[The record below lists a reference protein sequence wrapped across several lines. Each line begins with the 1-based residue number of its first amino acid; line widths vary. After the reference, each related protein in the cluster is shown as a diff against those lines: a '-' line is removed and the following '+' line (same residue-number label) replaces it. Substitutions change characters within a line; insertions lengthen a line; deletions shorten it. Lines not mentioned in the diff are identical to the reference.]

1 MSEPQKSGSTHS
13 ASQPQ
18 SQSQSQS
25 QPARASSLRHAASI
39 LVVRDGAAGMEV
51 LMVRRAERNDD
62 RSSGAFVFPGGTLD
76 PQDKALHA
84 WCAGLDDSA
93 ASQRLGVPDGG
104 LDYYLAAVRE
114 CFEEAGLLFA
124 AGADGA
130 LAPLDAL
137 QARDARQH
145 GWLRQPARGG
155 GPGMAQI
162 CERLAVR
169 LAVDRLA
176 YHSHWLTPPGLP
188 KRFDTRFFVA
198 LAPAGQ
204 TAVHDGEEAMAHV
217 WVRPADAL
225 DAASGYK
232 MVPVTR
238 RTLASIA
245 RFESAQ
251 ACFDHAAQLRGIA
264 RIMPRLAQGGGG
276 LRPVLPSEPA
286 YAEIERIDPHGEGH
300 ARYELATGQAVRL
313 SARVWR
319 VTAGNGNVMTGP
331 GTNTYFVG
339 DPDENQWAVIDPGP
353 DDDAHLAAVLAAA
366 PGPVRWILATHTHL
380 DHSPATPR
388 LKAATGAP
396 VLGRPAPATPR
407 QDQTFQPD
415 RILEHGERLA
425 LGNGCTL
432 RVVHTPGHASNHLC
446 FLLEEEKTLFTGD
459 HVMQGSTVVIN
470 PPDGDMHAYLASLAA
485 LQHEDL
491 EWLAPGHGFLMARP
505 ADAIRTLI
513 RHRLQREAK
522 VLNAL
527 RELGDSVIEV
537 LLLRVYDDV
546 PERMLPVA
554 QRSLLAHLHK
564 LAVDGAVVDDGGV
577 WRMVARP

>member
-1 MSEPQKSGSTHS
+1 MSEQEQSGSTPPLRS
-13 ASQPQ
+13 RST
-18 SQSQSQS
+18 
-25 QPARASSLRHAASI
+25 SLRHAASI

-51 LMVRRAERNDD
+51 LLVRRPERNDD

-76 PQDKALHA
+76 PQDRALHDV
-84 WCAGLDDSA
+84 CAGLDDAA
-93 ASQRLGVPDGG
+93 ASQRLKLPDGG
-104 LDYYLAAVRE
+104 LDFYLAAVRE

-124 AGADGA
+124 SDAGGELIA
-130 LAPLDAL
+130 LDTLDA
-137 QARDARQH
+137 ARHD
-145 GWLRQPARGG
+145 WLRQSARRG
-155 GPGMAQI
+155 GPGMAQL
-162 CERLAVR
+162 CERLNVR

-198 LAPAGQ
+198 VAPPGQ
-204 TAVHDGEEAMAHV
+204 TAAHDGDEAMEHI
-217 WVRPADAL
+217 WVRPGDAI
-225 DAASGYK
+225 DPASGIK
-232 MVPVTR
+232 TVPVTR

-245 RFESAQ
+245 RFDTAQ
-251 ACFDHAAQLRGIA
+251 ACFDHAAQLRDIA
-264 RIMPRLAQGGGG
+264 RIMPRLAQGSGGP
-276 LRPVLPSEPA
+276 RPVLPSEAA

-300 ARYELATGQAVRL
+300 ARYELAPGVAVRL
-313 SARVWR
+313 SERVWR
-319 VTAGNGNVMTGP
+319 VTANNGSVMTGP

-339 DPDENQWAVIDPGP
+339 DPARNEWAVIDPGP
-353 DDDAHLAAVLAAA
+353 DDEAHVAAVLAAA
-366 PGPVRWILATHTHL
+366 PGPIRWILATHTHI

-396 VLGRPAPATPR
+396 VLGRPAPPTSR
-407 QDQTFQPD
+407 QDQTFQPG
-415 RILEHGERLA
+415 RILEHGERLS

-432 RVVHTPGHASNHLC
+432 RVIHTPGHASNHLC

-470 PPDGDMHAYLASLAA
+470 PPDGDMQAYLASLAA
-485 LQHEDL
+485 LQNEDL
-491 EWLAPGHGFLMARP
+491 AWLAPGHGFLMPRP

-513 RHRLQREAK
+513 RHRMQREAK

-527 RELGDSVIEV
+527 RDLGETDIDT

-554 QRSLLAHLHK
+554 KHSLLAHLLK
-564 LAVDGAVVDDGGV
+564 LARDGRAQESGEHWKVVADTPG
-577 WRMVARP
+577 